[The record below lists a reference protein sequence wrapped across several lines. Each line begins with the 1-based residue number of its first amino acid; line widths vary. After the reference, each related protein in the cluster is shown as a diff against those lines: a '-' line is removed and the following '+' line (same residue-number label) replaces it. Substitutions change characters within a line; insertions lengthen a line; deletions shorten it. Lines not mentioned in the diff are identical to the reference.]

1 MAPPG
6 KLLHLQHRIRRGH
19 PVRFLMRRSLDRMA
33 QASAEEIT
41 QHQERRLRALV
52 RLAAARS
59 PFYRN
64 WFAEAGVDPRTIR
77 TLDDL
82 SRLPLLERHHL
93 ADSSDDFRAY
103 PRQLLWPAR
112 SSGTTGSV
120 VTAYRTPGSSIYE
133 LAALERQWS
142 WFGLPRGARRA
153 VLRGSDFAASR
164 PGAVTMELPATRQL
178 LISSFHL
185 TSQNLPAILAALR
198 RFRPHAIEAWPSSAT
213 LLAAL
218 LREAGH
224 RFPVQAL
231 ITSSEV
237 ISEAQHALLRDVF
250 TAPVADHYGQTE
262 RVSMAGTCEMGNY
275 HVFSDYGIVE
285 LLPVDGSTQRWEIVG
300 TPLHN
305 WGFPLFRY
313 RTGDEVT
320 AAPQGPCGCGR
331 AFPLFGAVD
340 GRVEDAFTS
349 SDGRHVPLP
358 HTLVKTLTGLRETQ
372 VVQRAP
378 GYFEV
383 RMVPGAG
390 FDRAATEALARR
402 NIERIVGPGQTA
414 TFRLMDRIPR
424 SASGK
429 LRPALVLDDL
439 VHPSAAGGGR
449 PDRKAGHLPCMA
461 PVYRGATR
469 SGR

>member
-6 KLLHLQHRIRRGH
+6 KLLSLQHRIRRAH
-19 PVRFLMRRSLDRMA
+19 PMRLVMRSSLDRMA
-33 QASAEEIT
+33 HASPEEIT
-41 QHQERRLRALV
+41 RCQERRLRALV
-52 RLAAARS
+52 RLAATRS

-64 WFAEAGVDPRTIR
+64 WFAESGVEPRTIR
-77 TLDDL
+77 TLEDL
-82 SRLPLLERHHL
+82 PRLPLLERHHL
-93 ADSSDDFRAY
+93 AERSADFLAY
-103 PRQLLWPAR
+103 PRNLVWPAH

-133 LAALERQWS
+133 LASLERQWG

-164 PGAVTMELPATRQL
+164 PGVVTMELPAARQL
-178 LISSFHL
+178 LVSSFHL
-185 TSQNLPAILAALR
+185 TPENLPEILAALR
-198 RFRPHAIEAWPSSAT
+198 RFRPDAIEAWPSSVT

-218 LREAGH
+218 LRDAGH
-224 RFPVQAL
+224 RFPVRAL

-237 ISEAQHALLRDVF
+237 ISAAQHELLRDVF
-250 TAPVADHYGQTE
+250 AAPVADHYGQTE
-262 RVSMAGTCEMGNY
+262 RVSMAGTCEEGSY

-285 LLPVDGSTQRWEIVG
+285 LLPVDGSTRRWEIVG

-313 RTGDEVT
+313 RTGDEVA

-331 AFPLFGAVD
+331 AFPLLGAVD
-340 GRVEDAFTS
+340 GRVEDAFTAA
-349 SDGRHVPLP
+349 DGRHVPLP

-378 GYFEV
+378 GCFEV

-390 FDRAATEALARR
+390 FDRATTEALARR
-402 NIERIVGPGQTA
+402 NIERIVGQGQTV
-414 TFRLMDRIPR
+414 TFQLMDRIPR

-429 LRPALVLDDL
+429 LRPAIVLDDL
-439 VHPSAAGGGR
+439 VGQR
-449 PDRKAGHLPCMA
+449 
-461 PVYRGATR
+461 
-469 SGR
+469 